1 VVVLEGTDA
10 RALDAAVID
19 GPVGAIVADVSFISL
34 TKALPAALRLAA
46 PGAWLVALVKP
57 QFEVGRDAVG
67 KGGIVRDAQARA
79 RAVAEVRAFIDA
91 TPGWNVFAEMPSP
104 IPGGSGNEEVLIGA
118 RHGA

>member
-1 VVVLEGTDA
+1 MQGLIE
-10 RALDAAVID
+10 

-57 QFEVGRDAVG
+57 QFEAGREHVG
-67 KGGIVRDAQARA
+67 KGGIVRDAKADRR
-79 RAVAEVRAFIDA
+79 RAVAEVRDFIDA
-91 TPGWNVFAEMPSP
+91 MPGWTVLVPRCPRP

-118 RHGA
+118 RHDAAGV